1 MTGTQLNR
9 SIGVLL
15 IIAAV
20 AGGASV
26 ILPQFRVDVIDNIK
40 DNRDLDLLGYAL
52 EAVANLALVLLAA
65 LLYVLF
71 RGRDRAL
78 ASVLFGL
85 LLAAGAVLMVGS
97 VLGFSRRLASTVP
110 WAMQSDPRKLLEAF
124 AEWFASLSTFGTACG
139 YTLGALAIIA
149 LGTLLVRSAMSGAAT
164 AAGSTAPRWLGW
176 LSIVSGIV
184 VLSIWLAVANGDL
197 LVLPM
202 IGVVLTLITEL
213 ALAGWLL
220 RAGSEPGMVE

>member
-110 WAMQSDPRKLLEAF
+110 WAMQSDPRKLLDVF
-124 AEWFASLSTFGTACG
+124 AEWFASHTTFGTACG

-149 LGTLLVRSAMSGAAT
+149 LGTLLVRSATSSAAT